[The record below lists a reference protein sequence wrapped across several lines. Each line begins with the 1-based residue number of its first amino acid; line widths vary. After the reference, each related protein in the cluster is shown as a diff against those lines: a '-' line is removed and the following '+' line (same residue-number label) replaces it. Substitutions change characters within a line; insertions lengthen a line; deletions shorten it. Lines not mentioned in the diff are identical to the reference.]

1 MKKFSNDLMDMLRD
15 NFNLMFIPISDIWGG
30 KESFRLKY
38 PFDGAQKYNCSK
50 DNYSYESFDSEYYI
64 DCTKHSKAVIVEIKN
79 LGSFIFTDHSHS
91 DLFLILQRD
100 FPNVISYVFCGN
112 DTGGYFKILEN
123 GKIQRKIASCRLELV
138 MKNVIYILIQCTWG
152 LPQTLLGFIV
162 LLINIKNKHYFYHGA
177 IITERNVPS
186 SVSLGMF
193 VFTTTNPMKDKRT
206 KNKIPDEELSKRLL
220 VHEYGHTIQSLIFGP
235 LYLIVMGIPST
246 LWGFL
251 PYFQNKR
258 NNGVSYFSFFTE
270 KLANYLGEKVTK
282 EKSMENA
289 II

>member
-1 MKKFSNDLMDMLRD
+1 
-15 NFNLMFIPISDIWGG
+15 
-30 KESFRLKY
+30 
-38 PFDGAQKYNCSK
+38 
-50 DNYSYESFDSEYYI
+50 
-64 DCTKHSKAVIVEIKN
+64 
-79 LGSFIFTDHSHS
+79 
-91 DLFLILQRD
+91 
-100 FPNVISYVFCGN
+100 
-112 DTGGYFKILEN
+112 
-123 GKIQRKIASCRLELV
+123 

-235 LYLIVMGIPST
+235 LYLIVIGIPST
-246 LWGFL
+246 LWGFCHI
-251 PYFQNKR
+251 FKIKET
-258 NNGVSYFSFFTE
+258 TE
-270 KLANYLGEKVTK
+270 YLTLAFLQ
-282 EKSMENA
+282 KSLL

>member
-1 MKKFSNDLMDMLRD
+1 
-15 NFNLMFIPISDIWGG
+15 
-30 KESFRLKY
+30 
-38 PFDGAQKYNCSK
+38 
-50 DNYSYESFDSEYYI
+50 
-64 DCTKHSKAVIVEIKN
+64 
-79 LGSFIFTDHSHS
+79 
-91 DLFLILQRD
+91 
-100 FPNVISYVFCGN
+100 
-112 DTGGYFKILEN
+112 
-123 GKIQRKIASCRLELV
+123 

-220 VHEYGHTIQSLIFGP
+220 VHEYGHTIQSFIFGP
-235 LYLIVMGIPST
+235 LYLIVMGIPSHYGDFCHIFKIKETTEYLT
-246 LWGFL
+246 LAFL
-251 PYFQNKR
+251 Q
-258 NNGVSYFSFFTE
+258 
-270 KLANYLGEKVTK
+270 
-282 EKSMENA
+282 KSLL